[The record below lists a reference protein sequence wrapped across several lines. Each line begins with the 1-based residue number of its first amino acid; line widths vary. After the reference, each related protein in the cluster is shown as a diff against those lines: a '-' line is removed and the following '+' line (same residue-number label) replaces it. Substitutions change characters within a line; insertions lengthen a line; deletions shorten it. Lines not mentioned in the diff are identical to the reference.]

1 MKEKVEMASKINC
14 MQEFKRCFSIIAILV
29 FFVISVFSQQLQ
41 VESCLI
47 AESDISAQI
56 QYRKDLNEKNCA
68 LVKVG
73 LGLQNAQFEHFEG
86 GYHRGEDG
94 QKRKKVVGVLF
105 E

>member
-73 LGLQNAQFEHFEG
+73 LGLQNAQFE
-86 GYHRGEDG
+86 GEKTVIIHDC
-94 QKRKKVVGVLF
+94 QNLQVMI
-105 E
+105 